1 MHPGTARFG
10 PLGFLRHVYP
20 LYRLQ
25 SALNLKENCMKPLTP
40 AQRQFLKGLAHARQP
55 VVMIGN
61 QGLTA
66 AVLKEVDL
74 ALNAHELVKIKAAT
88 DEPDTRRAWMEEICA
103 TTGAAPVQQIGKVLV
118 IYRAAAKPVIVLP
131 G

>member
-1 MHPGTARFG
+1 
-10 PLGFLRHVYP
+10 
-20 LYRLQ
+20 
-25 SALNLKENCMKPLTP
+25 MKSLTP

-66 AVLKEVDL
+66 AVLKEVDH
-74 ALNAHELVKIKAAT
+74 ALSAHELIKIKAAS
-88 DEPDTRRAWMEEICA
+88 DEVETRRDWLEEICA

-118 IYRAAAKPVIVLP
+118 IYRAAAKPVITLP

>member
-1 MHPGTARFG
+1 
-10 PLGFLRHVYP
+10 
-20 LYRLQ
+20 
-25 SALNLKENCMKPLTP
+25 MKTLTP
-40 AQRQFLKGLAHARQP
+40 AQRQYLKGLAHNRQA

-74 ALNAHELVKIKAAT
+74 ALTAHELIKVKAAS
-88 DEPDTRRAWMEEICA
+88 DEPDTRRAWMEEICS
-103 TTGAAPVQQIGKVLV
+103 TTGAAPVQQIGKMLV
-118 IYRAAAKPVIVLP
+118 IYRAAAKPVIALP

>member
-1 MHPGTARFG
+1 
-10 PLGFLRHVYP
+10 
-20 LYRLQ
+20 
-25 SALNLKENCMKPLTP
+25 MKSLTP
-40 AQRQFLKGLAHARQP
+40 AQRQYLKGLAHTRQP

-66 AVLKEVDL
+66 AVLKEIDL
-74 ALNAHELVKIKAAT
+74 ALSAHELIKVKAASN
-88 DEPDTRRAWMEEICA
+88 EPDARRAWLDDICA
-103 TTGAAPVQQIGKVLV
+103 ATGAASVQQIGKVLV